1 VFKAL
6 TLLKKSK
13 SKGQKPASF
22 VGQLVNDGIQVAC
35 VLQLVCVAVGVCC
48 SWCVL
53 QLVCV
58 AVGVCCRCVA
68 VDALC
73 VTTRQ

>member
-1 VFKAL
+1 VRVFKAL

-35 VLQLVCVAVGVCC
+35 VLQLACVAVGV
-48 SWCVL
+48 VL

-58 AVGVCCRCVA
+58 AGVLQWMPFV
-68 VDALC
+68 
-73 VTTRQ
+73 